1 MLVFSKLFVISTGF
15 VTINHLDMKKLFPPR
30 FITCLLLLLVFFLQ
44 PNIQCSNKKSSNTGG
59 ANSTNPIYAKD
70 PNAGIQWSLSAPDQ
84 IIASE
89 IKMQPSAKEV
99 SDADMNYLEKADMQG
114 GEYVFAAAASAV
126 EKLEPGSFVFFRN
139 HSVRKIISASKKDG
153 KVVVQTEKCKFT
165 DVFSDAHL
173 HFKEHYDW
181 KDNSN
186 AILNKFNVSFGNT
199 AFAQGGADGSVTQ
212 NLTYE
217 GDLAGYHISITLAP
231 EGGRKLNYEIVMS
244 RQNAGQANV
253 TFRGHISD
261 YDNETELT
269 VVNSE
274 LQLFRSQNQNLHGEV
289 EVLFAAV
296 ELGEEGELINIPWT
310 MFERPILIGGIPFM
324 FKTKANVKI
333 FPYIQENASSQGNF
347 KFTYDSNIGFQ
358 YSGNAVNAEGNVAS
372 NTMEV
377 IGETLSAS
385 MMGNGLGMGVEFP
398 RFEIASLGEIVVPY
412 FLMNTAV
419 DTQVD
424 TYAPCQMGNMRCKLV
439 AGLSLSFFGAE
450 YSAERE
456 LWKAHKRWERPG
468 GRCPPEEE

>member
-1 MLVFSKLFVISTGF
+1 MKRKATG
-15 VTINHLDMKKLFPPR
+15 R
-30 FITCLLLLLVFFLQ
+30 FAIMFFTLLVVFLQ
-44 PNIQCSNKKSSNTGG
+44 PNIQCKSGKDKAGG
-59 ANSTNPIYAKD
+59 KPGSTNPIYARD
-70 PNAGIQWSLSAPDQ
+70 ENAGIQWAMSAPDE
-84 IIASE
+84 ILASE
-89 IKMQPSAKEV
+89 VKMQPNAKEV
-99 SDADMNYLEKADMQG
+99 PDADMNHLEKADMKS
-114 GEYVFAAAASAV
+114 GEYVFSSAASDVA
-126 EKLEPGSFVFFRN
+126 KLEPGSFVFFRN
-139 HSVRKIISASKKDG
+139 HSVRKIVSSEKKDG
-153 KVVVQTEKCKFT
+153 KIVVKTEKCKFT

-181 KDNSN
+181 KDNSK
-186 AILNKFNVSFGNT
+186 AMLDKFNLSFGNPVL
-199 AFAQGGADGSVTQ
+199 AQGGDGAISQ
-212 NLTYE
+212 NLSYE
-217 GDLAGYHISITLAP
+217 GDLAGYHISISLRP

-244 RQNAGQANV
+244 RQNAGHANV
-253 TFRGHISD
+253 TFRGYISD

-269 VVNSE
+269 VANSE

-296 ELGEEGELINIPWT
+296 ELGEDGELINIPWT

-324 FKTKANVKI
+324 FRTKANVKI

-358 YSGNAVNAEGNVAS
+358 YSGNAVNAEGSVAS

-385 MMGNGLGMGVEFP
+385 MMGNGIGMGVEFP

-439 AGLSLSFFGAE
+439 AGLSLSFFGAS
-450 YSAERE
+450 YNAERE
-456 LWKAHKRWERPG
+456 LWKAHKRWEREG
-468 GRCPPEEE
+468 GHCPPEED

>member
-1 MLVFSKLFVISTGF
+1 MRSAKRFFITTIVLLFV
-15 VTINHLDMKKLFPPR
+15 
-30 FITCLLLLLVFFLQ
+30 FLQ
-44 PNIQCSNKKSSNTGG
+44 PNIHCNSSKNKKESAGN
-59 ANSTNPIYAKD
+59 NSNPIYAKD
-70 PNAGIQWSLSAPDQ
+70 PNAGIQWTASAPDQ

-89 IKMQPSAKEV
+89 VQLQPAAKEV
-99 SDADMNYLEKADMQG
+99 PDADMNHLEKADLQSG
-114 GEYVFAAAASAV
+114 QYIFSAAAENVA
-126 EKLEPGSFVFFRN
+126 KLEPGSFVFFRN
-139 HSVRKIISASKKDG
+139 HSVRKIISSEKKEG
-153 KVVVQTEKCKFT
+153 KIVVQTEKCKFT

-181 KDNSN
+181 KDNRN
-186 AILNKFNVSFGNT
+186 AILNKFDVSFGNT
-199 AFAQGGADGSVTQ
+199 AAAQGGDGAVSQ
-212 NLTYE
+212 NLSYE
-217 GDLAGYHISITLAP
+217 GDLAGYHISISLRP

-244 RQNAGQANV
+244 RTEGGSANV
-253 TFRGHISD
+253 TFRGFISD

-269 VVNSE
+269 VANSE

-289 EVLFAAV
+289 EILFAAV

-347 KFTYDSNIGFQ
+347 KFTYDSDIGFQ
-358 YSGNAVNAEGNVAS
+358 YTGNAVNAEGSVAS

-377 IGETLSAS
+377 VGETLSAS
-385 MMGNGLGMGVEFP
+385 MMGNGIGIGVEFP

-439 AGLSLSFFGAE
+439 AGLSLSFFGA
-450 YSAERE
+450 SWNAERE
-456 LWKAHKRWERPG
+456 LWKANKRWERPG

>member
-1 MLVFSKLFVISTGF
+1 MRNLPARKYLFIFVVLLFV
-15 VTINHLDMKKLFPPR
+15 
-30 FITCLLLLLVFFLQ
+30 FLQ
-44 PNIQCSNKKSSNTGG
+44 PSIQCSSKDKKNN
-59 ANSTNPIYAKD
+59 AAKSTNPIYSSD
-70 PNAGIQWSLSAPDQ
+70 ENAGIQWKASAPDEVL
-84 IIASE
+84 ASE
-89 IKMQPSAKEV
+89 VTLQPSAKEGP
-99 SDADMNYLEKADMQG
+99 DKDMQYFEKG
-114 GEYVFAAAASAV
+114 DMKSGEYIFSSSATEV
-126 EKLEPGSFVFFRN
+126 AKLEPGSFVFFRN
-139 HSVRKIISASKKDG
+139 HSVRKIVSTGQKDG
-153 KVVVQTEKCKFT
+153 KIILQTEKCKFT

-181 KDNSN
+181 KDNSK
-186 AILNKFNVSFGNT
+186 AMLERFNLSFGNE
-199 AFAQGGADGSVTQ
+199 AIAQGGGDDAVSQ
-212 NLTYE
+212 NLSYE
-217 GDLAGYHISITLAP
+217 GDLAGYHVSISLRP

-244 RQNAGQANV
+244 RQNAGHANI
-253 TFRGHISD
+253 TFRGYISD

-269 VVNSE
+269 VANSE

-296 ELGEEGELINIPWT
+296 ELGEDGELINIPWT

-324 FKTKANVKI
+324 FKTKANVKV

-358 YSGNAVNAEGNVAS
+358 YSGNAVNAEGSVTS

-377 IGETLSAS
+377 VGETLSAS
-385 MMGNGLGMGVEFP
+385 MMGNGIGMGVEFP

-439 AGLSLSFFGAE
+439 AGLSLSFFGA
-450 YSAERE
+450 SWNAERE
-456 LWKAHKRWERPG
+456 LWKAHKRWEREG
-468 GRCPPEEE
+468 GHCPPEEE

>member
-1 MLVFSKLFVISTGF
+1 
-15 VTINHLDMKKLFPPR
+15 MKKKPFSR
-30 FITCLLLLLVFFLQ
+30 FAIMFFALVVVFLQ
-44 PNIQCSNKKSSNTGG
+44 PNIHCGSKDSKGKSSGEG
-59 ANSTNPIYAKD
+59 NPIYASD
-70 PNAGIQWSLSAPDQ
+70 PDAGIQWPLSAPDQ
-84 IIASE
+84 VLAADV
-89 IKMQPSAKEV
+89 KMQPFAKEV
-99 SDADMNYLEKADMQG
+99 PDADMNKLEKADMKS
-114 GEYVFAAAASAV
+114 GEYVFSSSATNV
-126 EKLEPGSFVFFRN
+126 AKLEPGSFVFFRN
-139 HSVRKIISASKKDG
+139 HSVRKIISTGKKDG
-153 KVVVQTEKCKFT
+153 KIVVQTEKCKFT

-186 AILNKFNVSFGNT
+186 AILHKFNMSFGS
-199 AFAQGGADGSVTQ
+199 AAIAQGGGSSVSQ
-212 NLTYE
+212 NLKYE
-217 GDLAGYHISITLAP
+217 GDLAGYHISISLKP

-244 RQNAGQANV
+244 RQNAGHANI
-253 TFRGHISD
+253 TFRGFISD

-269 VVNSE
+269 VANSE
-274 LQLFRSQNQNLHGEV
+274 LQLFRSQNQKLHGEV

-296 ELGEEGELINIPWT
+296 ELGEDGELINIPWT
-310 MFERPILIGGIPFM
+310 MFERPILIGGIPFV
-324 FKTKANVKI
+324 FKTKANVKV

-358 YSGNAVNAEGNVAS
+358 YTGNAVNAEGSVAS

-385 MMGNGLGMGVEFP
+385 MMGNGIGMGVEFP

-439 AGLSLSFFGAE
+439 AGLTLSFFGAS
-450 YSAERE
+450 YSAEKE
-456 LWKAHKRWERPG
+456 LWKAHKRWQREG
-468 GRCPPEEE
+468 GNCPPEEE

>member
-1 MLVFSKLFVISTGF
+1 
-15 VTINHLDMKKLFPPR
+15 MKKKTVAR
-30 FITCLLLLLVFFLQ
+30 FAILSFVLTVVFLQ
-44 PNIQCSNKKSSNTGG
+44 PHIQCSSKKTKNNSGSASSG
-59 ANSTNPIYAKD
+59 NPIYAKD
-70 PNAGIQWSLSAPDQ
+70 PQAGIQWTASAPDQ
-84 IIASE
+84 VIDSDV
-89 IKMQPSAKEV
+89 KMQPAAKEV
-99 SDADMNYLEKADMQG
+99 ADADMNYLEKADMQG
-114 GEYVFAAAASAV
+114 GEYVFAAGASAV
-126 EKLEPGSFVFFRN
+126 AKLEPGSFVFFRN
-139 HSVRKIISASKKDG
+139 HSVRKIVSTGQRDG
-153 KVVVQTEKCKFT
+153 KIVVQTEKCKFT
-165 DVFSDAHL
+165 DVFSDVHL

-181 KDNSN
+181 KDNSK
-186 AILNKFNVSFGNT
+186 AMLDRFNISFGNE
-199 AFAQGGADGSVTQ
+199 AIAQGGDDAVSQ
-212 NLTYE
+212 NLSYE
-217 GDLAGYHISITLAP
+217 GDLAGYHISISLRP

-244 RQNAGQANV
+244 RQNAGHANI
-253 TFRGHISD
+253 TFRGYISD

-269 VVNSE
+269 VANSE

-324 FKTKANVKI
+324 FKTKANVKV

-347 KFTYDSNIGFQ
+347 KFTYDSDIGFQ
-358 YSGNAVNAEGNVAS
+358 YTGNAVNAEGSVAS

-385 MMGNGLGMGVEFP
+385 MMGNGIGMGVEFP

-424 TYAPCQMGNMRCKLV
+424 TYAPCQMGNMSCKLV
-439 AGLSLSFFGAE
+439 AGLSLSFFGAS
-450 YSAERE
+450 YNAERE

-468 GRCPPEEE
+468 GHCPPEEE

>member
-1 MLVFSKLFVISTGF
+1 M
-15 VTINHLDMKKLFPPR
+15 
-30 FITCLLLLLVFFLQ
+30 
-44 PNIQCSNKKSSNTGG
+44 
-59 ANSTNPIYAKD
+59 
-70 PNAGIQWSLSAPDQ
+70 
-84 IIASE
+84 
-89 IKMQPSAKEV
+89 
-99 SDADMNYLEKADMQG
+99 
-114 GEYVFAAAASAV
+114 
-126 EKLEPGSFVFFRN
+126 
-139 HSVRKIISASKKDG
+139 
-153 KVVVQTEKCKFT
+153 VVKTEKCKFT

-181 KDNSN
+181 KDNSK
-186 AILNKFNVSFGNT
+186 AFLNKFNVSIGNPVY
-199 AFAQGGADGSVTQ
+199 AQSGGSDVTQ
-212 NLTYE
+212 NLSYE
-217 GDLAGYHISITLAP
+217 GDLAGYHISISLAP
-231 EGGRKLNYEIVMS
+231 EGGRKLNYEIIMS

-253 TFRGHISD
+253 TFGGFISD

-269 VVNSE
+269 VANSE

-310 MFERPILIGGIPFM
+310 MFERPILISGIPFM

-333 FPYIQENASSQGNF
+333 FPYILENASSQGNF

-385 MMGNGLGMGVEFP
+385 MMGNGIGIGVEFP
-398 RFEIASLGEIVVPY
+398 RFEIASLVEIVVPY
-412 FLMNTAV
+412 FLMNTVV

-468 GRCPPEEE
+468 GRCPP

>member
-1 MLVFSKLFVISTGF
+1 
-15 VTINHLDMKKLFPPR
+15 
-30 FITCLLLLLVFFLQ
+30 
-44 PNIQCSNKKSSNTGG
+44 
-59 ANSTNPIYAKD
+59 
-70 PNAGIQWSLSAPDQ
+70 
-84 IIASE
+84 
-89 IKMQPSAKEV
+89 
-99 SDADMNYLEKADMQG
+99 
-114 GEYVFAAAASAV
+114 
-126 EKLEPGSFVFFRN
+126 
-139 HSVRKIISASKKDG
+139 
-153 KVVVQTEKCKFT
+153 
-165 DVFSDAHL
+165 
-173 HFKEHYDW
+173 
-181 KDNSN
+181 
-186 AILNKFNVSFGNT
+186 
-199 AFAQGGADGSVTQ
+199 
-212 NLTYE
+212 
-217 GDLAGYHISITLAP
+217 
-231 EGGRKLNYEIVMS
+231 
-244 RQNAGQANV
+244 
-253 TFRGHISD
+253 
-261 YDNETELT
+261 
-269 VVNSE
+269 
-274 LQLFRSQNQNLHGEV
+274 LFRSQNQNLHGEV

>member
-1 MLVFSKLFVISTGF
+1 
-15 VTINHLDMKKLFPPR
+15 MKKPTPGY
-30 FITCLLLLLVFFLQ
+30 FITAFLFFLIVFLQ
-44 PNIQCSNKKSSNTGG
+44 PNIQCSNNKSDSKAKG
-59 ANSTNPIYAKD
+59 NSTNPIYAKD
-70 PNAGIQWSLSAPDQ
+70 PDAGIQWELSAPDQ
-84 IIASE
+84 VLASE
-89 IKMQPSAKEV
+89 VKMQPGAKEV
-99 SDADMNYLEKADMQG
+99 ADADMNYLEKADMNG
-114 GEYVFAAAASAV
+114 GEYIFSAAADNVA
-126 EKLEPGSFVFFRN
+126 KLEPGSFVFFRN
-139 HSVRKIISASKKDG
+139 HSVRKIVSAAKSNG

-181 KDNSN
+181 KDNSK
-186 AILNKFNVSFGNT
+186 AMLNKFNVSFGNT
-199 AFAQGGADGSVTQ
+199 AFAQGGGDPAVSQ
-212 NLTYE
+212 NLRYE
-217 GDLAGYHISITLAP
+217 GELAGYNISISLRP

-253 TFRGHISD
+253 TFRGFVSD

-269 VVNSE
+269 VANSE

-296 ELGEEGELINIPWT
+296 ALGEEGELINIPWT

-358 YSGNAVNAEGNVAS
+358 YSGNAVNAEGSVAS

-385 MMGNGLGMGVEFP
+385 MMGNGLGIGVEFP

-450 YSAERE
+450 YNAERE

-468 GRCPPEEE
+468 GRCPPEED